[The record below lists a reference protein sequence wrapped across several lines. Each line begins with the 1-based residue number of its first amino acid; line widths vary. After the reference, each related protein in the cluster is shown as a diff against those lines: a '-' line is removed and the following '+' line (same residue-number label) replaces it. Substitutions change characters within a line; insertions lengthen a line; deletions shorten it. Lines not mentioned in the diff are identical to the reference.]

1 MRARERSRD
10 DAREDG
16 DLRHFSSSLSLFSL
30 PPRSFDRPGL
40 VMARP
45 PPLGRLYALEVVGD
59 ALVSSDHIDRSF
71 LLSRR
76 SITALSF
83 SLSLNLTHTRKST
96 TRNNVLGRRRKEE
109 R

>member
-1 MRARERSRD
+1 MC
-10 DAREDG
+10 
-16 DLRHFSSSLSLFSL
+16 DLRHFSVVSLSLFSL

-45 PPLGRLYALEVVGD
+45 PPLGRLYALEVVGHI
-59 ALVSSDHIDRSF
+59 LVSSDHIDRSF